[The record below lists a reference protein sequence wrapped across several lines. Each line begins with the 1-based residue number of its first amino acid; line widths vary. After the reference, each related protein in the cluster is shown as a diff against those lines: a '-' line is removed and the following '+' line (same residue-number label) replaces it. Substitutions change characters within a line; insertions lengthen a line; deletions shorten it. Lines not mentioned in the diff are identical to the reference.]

1 MYQGVVNRWSHR
13 TPILI
18 RSYYKLVAY
27 IKHKSLK
34 MYLYHWFSFNL
45 TGSKTT
51 SYDGFSHGQN
61 MMCRKKV
68 TISSQPTSCNQHFD
82 CKTLVSELVACG
94 ISDFDYWNETRWS
107 EFAFKSLITEVFK
120 WNSECLSRN
129 LIINTNYSDSR
140 KYGYPNHLWESVPMK
155 RSDVDHVVPGGQ

>member
-1 MYQGVVNRWSHR
+1 MISLQFNR
-13 TPILI
+13 
-18 RSYYKLVAY
+18 
-27 IKHKSLK
+27 
-34 MYLYHWFSFNL
+34 
-45 TGSKTT
+45 KTT

-140 KYGYPNHLWESVPMK
+140 KYGYSNHLWESVPMK
-155 RSDVDHVVPGGQ
+155 RSDVDHVVPGSRPSSWRITHIKRLERMYNRSICPSAE